1 MQKKIPVCPDLWLKL
16 GMHNQHLPIKR
27 GQFESWF
34 HQLISRRTLRALWR
48 KLHPRARRGRK
59 LRSDQCAQA
68 LVYHG
73 LRRAGTLSQ
82 HVKELFGIDISD
94 SALAQRRA
102 RLPWELF
109 ARLLALALQPLANR
123 RQHAGAFSQGLRLVG
138 IDGTQ
143 WSVRNTPR
151 ILGSLSKA
159 ASRRLE
165 AAFAKVGLVVLVELG
180 MHNPLAAAIGK
191 EGESEAALARRA
203 VRGLPEQCLLL
214 GDRLYGTG
222 QWVVE
227 WLALCGERKS
237 HFLVRV
243 RSNLKARVVAVL
255 GDGSALVE
263 LLSRDAAG
271 RKQRVTVREIRGRVV
286 GRDGK
291 VTALRLWTSLLDAQ
305 QSPALELVALYAQR
319 WEAELSYRELKI
331 ELRGGE
337 LLASHTVETAAQEL
351 ACVVIAQAVVARVRA
366 AAGGTTVLRVSF
378 AKVVAVMEGV
388 WLTLAVGAGV
398 LSARQEVAVVRR
410 ALVYLAEVMSAPRR
424 ARSCPRAV
432 RQPVTGWPRLTKNES
447 FHGAIAYEILPVST
461 T

>member
-1 MQKKIPVCPDLWLKL
+1 
-16 GMHNQHLPIKR
+16 MHHKHLPIKR
-27 GQFESWF
+27 GQFECWF
-34 HQLISRRTLRALWR
+34 HQLISRRALCALWR
-48 KLHPRARRGRK
+48 QAHPRARRGRK
-59 LRSDQCAQA
+59 LRAEQCAQA

-73 LRRAGTLSQ
+73 LRREGTLSQ
-82 HVKELFGIDISD
+82 HVLELFGVEISD

-109 ARLLALALQPLANR
+109 TRLLELALRPLANR
-123 RQHAGAFSQGLRLVG
+123 RQHAGAFYHGLRLVG

-151 ILGSLSKA
+151 LLNSLSKA
-159 ASRRLE
+159 ASRRLG

-203 VRGLPEQCLLL
+203 VRGLPEKCLLL
-214 GDRLYGTG
+214 GDRLYGTAK
-222 QWVVE
+222 WVIE
-227 WLALCGERKS
+227 WLGLCGERQS
-237 HFLVRV
+237 HWLVRV
-243 RSNLKARVVAVL
+243 RSNVKARVVEVL
-255 GDGSALVE
+255 GDGSAWVE
-263 LLSRDAAG
+263 LMGRDEAG
-271 RKQRVTVREIRGRVV
+271 RKQRVMVREIRGRVA

-291 VTALRLWTSLLDAQ
+291 VTALRLWTSLRDAEK
-305 QSPALELVALYAQR
+305 SPAWELVALYAQR
-319 WEAELSYRELKI
+319 WEAELSYRELKV
-331 ELRGGE
+331 EMRGGE

-378 AKVVAVMEGV
+378 AKVVTVMEGV

-398 LSARQEVAVVRR
+398 LSERQEAAVLRR
-410 ALVYLAEVMSAPRR
+410 ALVYLGEVMSRPRR

-447 FHGAIAYEILPVST
+447 HRGEIKYEIIPLHAK
-461 T
+461 